1 VRFLICPGGGYGS
14 LHPLVPL
21 ARALAGRGH
30 AVAFATPPMH
40 LGTVSELGFEGF
52 PAGPAGA
59 ISGIAAG
66 ETAAEL
72 AELGEAAR
80 ARQVIGAFADLAEAM
95 MPELSAVVR
104 RWRPD
109 VLVRDATAFAAWIV
123 AEDAGLPAALFDF
136 GGVPPSLAARVAGPR
151 LNQLRAAFGLPADPA
166 LASIYRWLVLIGAPP
181 GWSDLEQLAPTA
193 HLLQPPDF
201 DRAPIQPRP
210 PWLDRLPGRSRLVY
224 ATLGTV
230 FGDSP
235 DIWAAIF
242 AAAAAEPALSL
253 IATIG
258 PAGNP
263 QRFGVL
269 PASIRVE
276 RYVPQSWLLDIADAV
291 IVHGGYGTLMG
302 ALRRGLPIVTLPMPA
317 ADNLLNA
324 ARVTSLG
331 AGLMLGPGQRNAAA
345 IRQALYRVL
354 DEPGFRR
361 AARDIAAATAA
372 LPSEQF
378 GARLL
383 EQLARDRLPVTRETR
398 PPPP

>member
-1 VRFLICPGGGYGS
+1 MRFLICPGGGYGS

-21 ARALAGRGH
+21 ARALAERGH
-30 AVAFATPPMH
+30 DVAFATPPMH
-40 LGTVSELGFEGF
+40 LGTVGELGFEGF
-52 PAGPAGA
+52 PAGPTGG
-59 ISGIAAG
+59 ISRIAAD

-72 AELGEAAR
+72 AALGEAER
-80 ARQVIGAFADLAEAM
+80 ARRVIGAFATLAEAM
-95 MPELSAVVR
+95 VPELSAVVQ

-109 VLVRDATAFAAWIV
+109 VLVRDATAFAAWIA
-123 AEDAGLPAALFDF
+123 AEDAGIPAALFDF

-151 LNQLRAAFGLPADPA
+151 LNRLRAAFGLAADPT
-166 LASIYRWLVLIGAPP
+166 LASVYSWLVLIGAPP
-181 GWSDLEQLAPTA
+181 GWSDLSQLAPTA

-201 DRAPIQPRP
+201 DRAPIEPRP
-210 PWLDRLPGRSRLVY
+210 GWLDSLKGRSRLVY

-242 AAAAAEPALSL
+242 AAVAAEPELSL
-253 IATIG
+253 IATVG

-263 QRFGVL
+263 QRFGAL

-276 RYVPQSWLLDIADAV
+276 RYVPQSWLLDAADAV
-291 IVHGGYGTLMG
+291 IAHGGYGTLMG
-302 ALRRGLPIVTLPMPA
+302 ALRRGLPILTIPMPA

-324 ARVTSLG
+324 GRVTALG
-331 AGLMLGPGQRNAAA
+331 AGLMLGQDQRNAGA
-345 IRQALYRVL
+345 IRAALHRVL
-354 DEPGFRR
+354 HEPGFRH
-361 AARDIAAATAA
+361 AARDLAAATAA

-383 EQLARDRLPVTRETR
+383 EQLAHDRRPITRETT
-398 PPPP
+398 PPRT